1 MQIVARSRSCLR
13 LNFVVPLVAVACL
26 GSRARA
32 SARMRDPLL
41 VGRRWFGCVSSFVR
55 VNGCRSLA
63 LVPSGW
69 RRGLVGVLPRCFGVA
84 PGAFRG
90 VIARAR
96 VLALLVRA
104 CFLVWSVVGSVL
116 MLCAHANTHRPP
128 LLVFPMGAVR
138 RRSCRGVA

>member
-84 PGAFRG
+84 PGAFGG
-90 VIARAR
+90 VIARAN
-96 VLALLVRA
+96 VLALLVGA
-104 CFLVWSVVGSVL
+104 CFLVWSVVG
-116 MLCAHANTHRPP
+116 RY
-128 LLVFPMGAVR
+128 
-138 RRSCRGVA
+138 